1 MGYHCI
7 LIRMAKIRVL
17 MRGWI
22 NLITHA
28 EGNEKGYSNSGKEL
42 AVVFF

>member
-28 EGNEKGYSNSGKEL
+28 EGNEKGYSGKEL